1 MNPLLSLADQW
12 RTDARLLLAY
22 GDDRGA
28 GVCDLHAAQV
38 KQAWDAWQDEALTL
52 DQSAQESGYTSD
64 HLGKLVCAGSIPNAG
79 RPNSPRIRRGHLPR
93 KPGHMD
99 AHCHTA
105 PVDCREQ
112 IARSVADSSKGERD
126 G

>member
-1 MNPLLSLADQW
+1 MNPFLALAERWKTEAHLLRTYADDQV
-12 RTDARLLLAY
+12 
-22 GDDRGA
+22 A

-38 KQAWDAWQDEALTL
+38 KQAWEEWQDEALTL
-52 DQSAQESGYTSD
+52 DESARESGYTSD
-64 HLGKLVCAGSIPNAG
+64 HLGRQVRAGSIPNAG

-93 KPGHMD
+93 KPGHID
-99 AHCHTA
+99 SHCHTV